1 MAKLSERKKDLRRS
15 ESGKVLKKQALRNI
29 GIAVYVFGMFTWYQ
43 QAFGDYYYAFEMGK
57 YFAFVFIAV
66 GLLMIYR
73 ATRFNLQI
81 DMYNQYYYWIY
92 QNEMFTLQE
101 LAKASDKSEATII
114 REINSL
120 INDGFLKN
128 IHLNEK
134 LRTVEGAFVT
144 SVKEQIQR
152 KVIRCSGCG
161 ARNEVVENETRE
173 CEYCGRKLVY
183 NHK

>member
-1 MAKLSERKKDLRRS
+1 MAKLIDRKKHLRRS
-15 ESGKVLKKQALRNI
+15 ESGKVLKKQALRNLGI
-29 GIAVYVFGMFTWYQ
+29 GVYAFGMFTWYQ
-43 QAFGDYYYAFEMGK
+43 QVFGDYYYSYEIGR

-73 ATRFNLQI
+73 ATRYNLQI

-101 LAKASDKSEATII
+101 LATASEKSETTII
-114 REINSL
+114 REINTL

-128 IHLNEK
+128 IHLNTKE
-134 LRTVEGAFVT
+134 RTIEGAFVT

-183 NHK
+183 DHR